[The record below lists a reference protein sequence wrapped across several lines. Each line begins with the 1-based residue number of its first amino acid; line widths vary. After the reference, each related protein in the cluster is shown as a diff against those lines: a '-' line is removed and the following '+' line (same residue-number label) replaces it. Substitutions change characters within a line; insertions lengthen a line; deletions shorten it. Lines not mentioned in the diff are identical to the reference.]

1 MSNKKNEIVSVVR
14 NPDGSWTATGGTSLA
29 AVSVT
34 RPTRAESEAHLEA
47 LLTAPEDLATLRR
60 KVAQLSPEL
69 PQPELTVW
77 YGSMPESNGKSNWTA
92 ILHRKG
98 GEGTLMGKLSEGLV
112 IARSEYPDRVR
123 YEADE
128 MRYLIGEL
136 DKEPCILDYNSGSH
150 SGYKPEPK
158 PECFCV
164 EHGLHIEQL
173 KQENRLIA
181 ACGEDL
187 LERLVNVTEGSDDP
201 ISDEEISE
209 IKATLGL
216 AGEDN

>member
-34 RPTRAESEAHLEA
+34 RPTRDESETHLES

-60 KVAQLSPEL
+60 KVAQLSPEF
-69 PQPELTVW
+69 PQPELAVW
-77 YGSMPESNGKSNWTA
+77 YGTMPESNGKTNWTA
-92 ILHRKG
+92 LLHRKG
-98 GEGTLMGKLSEGLV
+98 EAPYEG
-112 IARSEYPDRVR
+112 ICIDRSEYPDRVR
-123 YEADE
+123 YEAD
-128 MRYLIGEL
+128 RVRHLIGEL
-136 DKEPCILDYNSGSH
+136 DEAPDILAYDADLH
-150 SGYKPEPK
+150 SGYVYPPTA
-158 PECFCV
+158 
-164 EHGLHIEQL
+164 LQL
-173 KQENRLIA
+173 LAEELQANNRRIA

-201 ISDEEISE
+201 VSDEEISE

-216 AGEDN
+216 AGEGN